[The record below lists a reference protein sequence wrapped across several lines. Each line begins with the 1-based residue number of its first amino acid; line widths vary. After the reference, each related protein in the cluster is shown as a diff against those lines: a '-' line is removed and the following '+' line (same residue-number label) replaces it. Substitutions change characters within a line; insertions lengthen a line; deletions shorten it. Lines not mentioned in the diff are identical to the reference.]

1 VGDEDRVRVEIA
13 FQGGQALTV
22 AVSGSVWDDLAR
34 ALGNGQAESFAFD
47 ADDGSYT
54 VAVRRIVFVKRY
66 ARESRVGFGAI
77 S

>member
-1 VGDEDRVRVEIA
+1 VGDVDRIRVEIA

-22 AVSGSVWDDLAR
+22 VVSGSVWDDLTR
-34 ALGNGQAESFAFD
+34 ALGNGQAESFGFD

-77 S
+77 A